1 MEINC
6 GFPNVSI
13 LGPLL
18 LIKYIN
24 ELAKGLIDS
33 IMLVDGTNPQ
43 KTWHTAII
51 TTSKN

>member
-33 IMLVDGTNPQ
+33 IVDGTNPQ
-43 KTWHTAII
+43 KT
-51 TTSKN
+51 